1 MKRLLVY
8 ALAGLTLAGTSCSD
22 FLETV
27 PNDAL
32 SPSTTWKTEDDAA
45 KFLIGCYDGW
55 IDATGIFYW
64 DCASDFGFNFH
75 IHEGWR
81 NIGNGSMTSSNAVA
95 NYYSFSMIRRCIDFL
110 KRIED
115 VPFANAAKKN
125 DMIGQVRTIRAY
137 KYFTMNWLYGG
148 VPIIDAYE
156 TAEDARVARASV
168 EDVKKYIYEDLDAA
182 IPMLN
187 AAPAAS
193 GYIARG
199 TALALKTRVAMFYG
213 DWQIAKDAAKQLMD
227 LGQYELDAD
236 YANLFTLDGRGSK
249 EIIASVQHD
258 ENLYADWMVAT
269 MYNNA
274 DGGWSSMVPTQNL
287 VDAYEMSNGL
297 TKEEAG
303 SGYDAT
309 HPFANRDPRMAMTIL
324 YPGMDWEG
332 IKGNTILNTLDPTL
346 SDGSSNPNKPDGA
359 DNASK
364 TCLTWA
370 KYLTPMAQ
378 YKNVWSNASQAILFR
393 YAEVLLSY
401 AEAENELNGP
411 SAEIYGILNQ
421 VRNRVG
427 MPNVD
432 QAKYGSKD
440 KLRELIRRERSVEL
454 AGEGLPRMDIIRWKD
469 ASGKMLAETLM
480 NGPLTRIKG
489 TVNESESDPT
499 KRATVSG
506 TDLVENR
513 TFASH
518 NQYLPIP
525 QSALD
530 KNKALVQNPGY

>member
-1 MKRLLVY
+1 
-8 ALAGLTLAGTSCSD
+8 
-22 FLETV
+22 
-27 PNDAL
+27 
-32 SPSTTWKTEDDAA
+32 
-45 KFLIGCYDGW
+45 
-55 IDATGIFYW
+55 
-64 DCASDFGFNFH
+64 
-75 IHEGWR
+75 
-81 NIGNGSMTSSNAVA
+81 
-95 NYYSFSMIRRCIDFL
+95 
-110 KRIED
+110 
-115 VPFANAAKKN
+115 
-125 DMIGQVRTIRAY
+125 
-137 KYFTMNWLYGG
+137 
-148 VPIIDAYE
+148 
-156 TAEDARVARASV
+156 
-168 EDVKKYIYEDLDAA
+168 
-182 IPMLN
+182 
-187 AAPAAS
+187 
-193 GYIARG
+193 
-199 TALALKTRVAMFYG
+199 
-213 DWQIAKDAAKQLMD
+213 
-227 LGQYELDAD
+227 
-236 YANLFTLDGRGSK
+236 
-249 EIIASVQHD
+249 
-258 ENLYADWMVAT
+258 
-269 MYNNA
+269 
-274 DGGWSSMVPTQNL
+274 
-287 VDAYEMSNGL
+287 
-297 TKEEAG
+297 
-303 SGYDAT
+303 
-309 HPFANRDPRMAMTIL
+309 MTIL

-454 AGEGLPRMDIIRWKD
+454 AGEGLRRMDIIRWKD